1 METNIIVIVPYVL
14 STLPLPQTLS
24 KQKLPAWEILR
35 LYMSLAKFAGIDQ
48 VQPSASDALK
58 TVSGL
63 IVVALARLS
72 VIVSVYSYDDCN
84 IGRRNQA

>member
-1 METNIIVIVPYVL
+1 
-14 STLPLPQTLS
+14 
-24 KQKLPAWEILR
+24 
-35 LYMSLAKFAGIDQ
+35 MSLAKFAGIDQ